1 MNARVLASCCLLIAA
16 TAVAADERMTKDE
29 VSRLEA
35 ACESAREARLAPL
48 REAEIRKCKAE
59 PRNEPAWCER
69 YWADYGNATRRPN
82 GTMTPRMFD
91 DLPQCV
97 QAEAA
102 RIQLATQ

>member
-1 MNARVLASCCLLIAA
+1 MIRAVASCWLLIA
-16 TAVAADERMTKDE
+16 TVVAGAEERMTREE

-35 ACESAREARLAPL
+35 ACEAAREARLKPL

-59 PRNEPAWCER
+59 PRNDPAWCDR
-69 YWADYGNATRRPN
+69 FWADYGNATRRPN

-91 DLPQCV
+91 DLPQCA

-102 RIQLATQ
+102 RVQLATQ